1 MTWRAWGQCV
11 PFLAAA
17 VLAAACSDPSG
28 PEVDSNVQVR
38 AFSRGLAERSGGS
51 TSDVNSLE
59 IERVYVVLGRVKLET
74 AGDGTS
80 DFTDERSLVIELGQG
95 QGPVLAVTADVPAG
109 TYKELELAI
118 DKLEPG
124 HLLEQSMID
133 TYPGLR
139 DASILLEGTITLDGS
154 GPQDFTFAA
163 ALDVDLEVIFAPPL
177 TISSPEPGSTLLSLV
192 LDASGWFYSPTGELV
207 NPLNEANRSV
217 IEAAIQKS
225 IELFED
231 PERDGRR

>member
-1 MTWRAWGQCV
+1 V
-11 PFLAAA
+11 PLLAAA
-17 VLAAACSDPSG
+17 LVAASCSDPSG
-28 PEVDSNVQVR
+28 PEGDGNVQVR
-38 AFSRGLAERSGGS
+38 AFSRGVTEWSGGS
-51 TSDVNSLE
+51 ASDVNSLE

-74 AGDGTS
+74 AGDGTN
-80 DFTDERSLVIELGQG
+80 DFTDERPLVIELGQD

-124 HLLEQSMID
+124 HPLEQSMID
-133 TYPGLR
+133 TYPGLH
-139 DASILLEGTITLDGS
+139 DASILVEGTLTLAGS
-154 GPQDFTFAA
+154 GPQGFSFAA
-163 ALDVDLEVIFAPPL
+163 ALDVDLELIFTPPL

-192 LDASGWFYSPTGELV
+192 LDASGWFYAPTGELV